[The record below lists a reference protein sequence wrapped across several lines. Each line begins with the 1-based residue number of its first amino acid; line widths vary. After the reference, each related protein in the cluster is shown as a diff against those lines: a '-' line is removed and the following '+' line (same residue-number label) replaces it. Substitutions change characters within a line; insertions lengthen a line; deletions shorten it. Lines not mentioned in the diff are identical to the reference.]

1 MKIIKHTIKEIN
13 ICGYHL
19 NVSPSAPDLIPLLN
33 ISQSF
38 KLAYRYH
45 EAAETDVFTSL
56 ALIAARRFVQAAEM
70 LRQVSNFYLNS
81 YQPPNNYLDF
91 SKLEKTFNKE
101 ECKDNL

>member
-1 MKIIKHTIKEIN
+1 MKMIKHTIKEIN

-19 NVSPSAPDLIPLLN
+19 NMSPSAPDLIPLLN

-38 KLAYRYH
+38 KLAHRYH

-81 YQPPNNYLDF
+81 YHPPSNFLDF
-91 SKLEKTFNKE
+91 SKLEKTFQKE
-101 ECKDNL
+101 ECKDRL

>member
-1 MKIIKHTIKEIN
+1 M
-13 ICGYHL
+13 

-81 YQPPNNYLDF
+81 YNPPNNYLNF